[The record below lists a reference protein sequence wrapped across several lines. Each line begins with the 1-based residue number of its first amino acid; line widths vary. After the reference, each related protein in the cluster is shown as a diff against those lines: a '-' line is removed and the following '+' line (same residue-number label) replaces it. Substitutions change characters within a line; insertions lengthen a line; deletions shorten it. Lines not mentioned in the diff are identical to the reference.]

1 MNIADIQ
8 TLYVEDMSINMYG
21 YRQYIK
27 KYSLTDLNGNTTNLN
42 FAPIKNI
49 SSEYLELFNNNL
61 TWNYVGVVDNTGI
74 GYNLVDI
81 GNYNIYTSAN
91 LNRFDASG
99 YNEAPIVTTM
109 ASNYV
114 PYGMGYITEDGEF
127 RIGGL
132 PFFNNTMSTLLSS
145 SPTVYNY
152 TDALMHEYM
161 VVGSTIVQNSC
172 FDKGATVMLIADNVA
187 SAAGL
192 TPNKLAVGNQV
203 LNITG
208 TYTSDA
214 NAVAINIRNGA
225 TAYVNGQKIV
235 GTLPNLR
242 YPTNPNNP
250 SDSNYQFIAANNN
263 LKNITRE
270 GVMYIVGEYQI
281 ANASQPDSWMF
292 EGNRKMKMGF
302 AQSNI
307 ASLVGLVPNK
317 LKSGE
322 TILGVTGNYTGD
334 TSNLEPIVAEQENII
349 INLQSTVNNLQ
360 NIVNNKCLPEVS
372 DFVVP
377 SSYIYSNLPN
387 KDLSFKGMDFSNINA
402 IGVGIN
408 HSNISLCNSFL
419 IAHCANL
426 VNISDINFNNIAFTS
441 TNGIQNTPYL
451 ALNCPNVRRFSN
463 IAFPFLST
471 ILHPI
476 LATNISTGQQFFEN
490 IFLPNLTNINTSSI
504 FWGNSTVP
512 IEIDGLFLNKY
523 NGSNPIIDNIPVQ
536 TLKNIYAPNISNI
549 KMLCNN
555 GLVQN
560 AVLMNLNLCGI
571 TSTATG
577 LAGMRNLQ
585 TFSMINLYNV
595 SNAEL
600 MFASCNNLENV
611 EFHNASA
618 GVAPL
623 GWGQSNVHVAKMLYG
638 CNNLSDLSI
647 YNILNYFSL
656 MSQSNRLN
664 TQCKSL
670 NTQNGNSPFFSSNI
684 ITRAEQLSSC
694 AQILATMRNNGWT
707 Y

>member
-1 MNIADIQ
+1 MVKQLKINIGHYTIIEDKVNKSFDLYSTFASKMNIADIQ

-21 YRQYIK
+21 YRQNIK

-61 TWNYVGVVDNTGI
+61 IWNYVGVVDNTGI

-99 YNEAPIVTTM
+99 SSEAPIVTTM

-152 TDALMHEYM
+152 TDALMHEYV

-214 NAVAINIRNGA
+214 NAIATDIANGK
-225 TAYVNGQKIV
+225 TAYVNGVKII
-235 GTLPNLR
+235 GTSP
-242 YPTNPNNP
+242 
-250 SDSNYQFIAANNN
+250 
-263 LKNITRE
+263 
-270 GVMYIVGEYQI
+270 
-281 ANASQPDSWMF
+281 
-292 EGNRKMKMGF
+292 
-302 AQSNI
+302 
-307 ASLVGLVPNK
+307 
-317 LKSGE
+317 
-322 TILGVTGNYTGD
+322 
-334 TSNLEPIVAEQENII
+334 NLEPIVIEQENII
-349 INLQSTVNNLQ
+349 TNLQSTVNNLQ
-360 NIVNNKCLPEVS
+360 NTVNTKCLPNTA
-372 DFVVP
+372 DTICLP

-387 KDLSFKGMDFSNINA
+387 TDLSFKGIDFSNINA
-402 IGVGIN
+402 IGAGIN
-408 HSNISLCNSFL
+408 QSNISICNSFL

-426 VNISDINFNNIAFTS
+426 VNISDINFNNTAFTS
-441 TNGIQNTPYL
+441 TSGIQNSPYL
-451 ALNCPNVRRFSN
+451 ALNCLNVRRFSN

-476 LATNISTGQQFFEN
+476 LATNISISTGQQFFEN
-490 IFLPNLTNINTSSI
+490 IFLPNLTNISTYSI
-504 FWGNSTVP
+504 FWGNSAVP
-512 IEIDGLFLNKY
+512 IEVDGLFLNEY

-549 KMLCNN
+549 KMLCNK

-560 AVLMNLNLCGI
+560 AVFMNLNLCGI

-577 LAGMRNLQ
+577 LAGISNLQ
-585 TFSMINLYNV
+585 TFSMVNLYNV

-600 MFASCNNLENV
+600 MFASCTNLKNV
-611 EFHNASA
+611 EFHNVSA

-647 YNILNYFSL
+647 YNVLNYFLL

-670 NTQNGNSPFFSSNI
+670 NAQNGNSPFFTSNI
-684 ITRAEQLSSC
+684 ITRAEQLASC
-694 AQILATMRNNGWT
+694 AQILANMLNNGWT